1 MIYKAQRGT
10 FDILP
15 ENETIWERVRKICL
29 DTAKLYGY
37 NYIETP
43 IFEDSE
49 VFERTVG
56 QNTDIVEKEMYT
68 FLDKGGQSI
77 SLRPENTAGVCRAFI
92 ERGLHNR
99 TLPIRLFY
107 YGTMFR
113 YERPQSGRFRQFH
126 QFGIECIGDNDYE
139 IDYEIIEIGWN
150 IIKNL
155 GIKNSKLNINSLG
168 DNNDRLEYIKVLKQY
183 FENYKNDLPK
193 VDQLRL
199 ENAPLRLLDSKEK
212 STIEIAKNAPKTL
225 DYISE
230 EAKSHHTNLIQ
241 KLEMLNKIDEDF
253 KFIENYKL
261 VRGLDYYNRTVFE
274 FTTDSTGPQGVILG
288 GGRYDPLIEM
298 LGGPVTPA
306 VGFAMG
312 IERIINEI
320 NYKEDDFSNQIDVV
334 IVITENI
341 FREESQSLA
350 NNLRKNK
357 IKTIIAPNKSV
368 KAQMRY
374 ANNVN
379 SKSVIFIG
387 KNELKNDS
395 ITLKLLNSSED
406 QMTFSNDNMEKIKLL
421 LRI

>member
-1 MIYKAQRGT
+1 
-10 FDILP
+10 
-15 ENETIWERVRKICL
+15 
-29 DTAKLYGY
+29 
-37 NYIETP
+37 
-43 IFEDSE
+43 
-49 VFERTVG
+49 
-56 QNTDIVEKEMYT
+56 
-68 FLDKGGQSI
+68 
-77 SLRPENTAGVCRAFI
+77 
-92 ERGLHNR
+92 
-99 TLPIRLFY
+99 
-107 YGTMFR
+107 
-113 YERPQSGRFRQFH
+113 
-126 QFGIECIGDNDYE
+126 
-139 IDYEIIEIGWN
+139 
-150 IIKNL
+150 
-155 GIKNSKLNINSLG
+155 
-168 DNNDRLEYIKVLKQY
+168 
-183 FENYKNDLPK
+183 
-193 VDQLRL
+193 
-199 ENAPLRLLDSKEK
+199 
-212 STIEIAKNAPKTL
+212 
-225 DYISE
+225 
-230 EAKSHHTNLIQ
+230 LIQ
-241 KLEMLNKIDEDF
+241 KLEMLNEIDEDF

-274 FTTDSTGPQGVILG
+274 FTTDSSGPQGVILG
-288 GGRYDPLIEM
+288 GGRYDPLIKM

-387 KNELKNDS
+387 ENELKNNS

>member
-139 IDYEIIEIGWN
+139 LDYEIIEIGWN
-150 IIKNL
+150 IITNL

-168 DNNDRLEYIKVLKQY
+168 DHNDRLDYIKVLKKY
-183 FENYKNDLPK
+183 FERYKNDLPK

-212 STIEIAKNAPKTL
+212 STIEIGKNAPKTL
-225 DYISE
+225 DYLSE
-230 EAKSHHTNLIQ
+230 EAKSHHNNLIK
-241 KLEMLNKIDEDF
+241 KLERLNAIDEDF
-253 KFIENYKL
+253 KFVENYKL

-274 FTTDSTGPQGVILG
+274 FTTDSSGPQGVILG
-288 GGRYDPLIEM
+288 GGRYDPLIKM
-298 LGGPVTPA
+298 LGGP
-306 VGFAMG
+306 
-312 IERIINEI
+312 N
-320 NYKEDDFSNQIDVV
+320 NKDDNFSNQIDVV
-334 IVITENI
+334 IVITKDI
-341 FREESQSLA
+341 YREESQSLA

-357 IKTIIAPNKSV
+357 IKTIIAPNKSI

-387 KNELKNDS
+387 EKELKNNS
-395 ITLKLLNSSED
+395 ITLKLLNSPED
-406 QMTFSNDNMEKIKLL
+406 QMTFSNDNIDKIKQL

>member
-15 ENETIWERVRKICL
+15 EDETIWERVRKTCL

-37 NYIETP
+37 SYIETP

-126 QFGIECIGDNDYE
+126 QFGIEFNGDSEYE
-139 IDYEIIEIGWN
+139 IDYEINEIGWN
-150 IIKNL
+150 IIHNL
-155 GIKNSKLNINSLG
+155 GIKNSTLNINSLG
-168 DNNDRLEYIKVLKQY
+168 DNNDRSDYIKVLKEY
-183 FENYKNDLPK
+183 FERYKNDLPK

-225 DYISE
+225 DYLSE
-230 EAKSHHTNLIQ
+230 EAKSHHTNLIK
-241 KLEMLNKIDEDF
+241 KLKMLNEIDEDF
-253 KFIENYKL
+253 KFVENYKL

-274 FTTDSTGPQGVILG
+274 FTTDSSGPQGVILG
-288 GGRYDPLIEM
+288 GGRYDPLIKK
-298 LGGPVTPA
+298 LGGPDTPA

-312 IERIINEI
+312 IERIINET
-320 NYKEDDFSNQIDVV
+320 NNKDDDFSNQIDVV
-334 IVITENI
+334 IVITEDI

-387 KNELKNDS
+387 EKELKNNS

-406 QMTFSNDNMEKIKLL
+406 QMNFSNDNIDKIKQL